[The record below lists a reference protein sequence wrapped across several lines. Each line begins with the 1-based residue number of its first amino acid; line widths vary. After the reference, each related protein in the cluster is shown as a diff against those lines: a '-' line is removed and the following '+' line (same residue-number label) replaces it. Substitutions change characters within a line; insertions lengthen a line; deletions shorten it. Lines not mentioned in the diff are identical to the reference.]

1 MDQSQMVAAGT
12 AIGAIFG
19 AMAAFLTAWMRG
31 RNDLAKVVDERIK
44 MMLDRDAQTIAEKN
58 AELAQ
63 MRADLDK
70 LMADYGALKEE
81 HKNCNDK
88 IAMMEQEI
96 AELRAQLHDISEPQ
110 DHA

>member
-81 HKNCNDK
+81 HKKCNEQ
-88 IAMMEQEI
+88 IAAMAQEI
-96 AELRAQLHDISEPQ
+96 VDLRARVHEISEP
-110 DHA
+110 HA